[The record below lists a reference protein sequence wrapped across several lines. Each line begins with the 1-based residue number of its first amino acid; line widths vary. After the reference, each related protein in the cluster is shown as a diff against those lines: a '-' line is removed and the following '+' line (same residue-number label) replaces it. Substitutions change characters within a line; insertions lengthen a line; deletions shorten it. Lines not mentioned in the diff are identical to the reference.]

1 MKQSAELVFIPSPG
15 IGHLV
20 ATVEV
25 AKLLLSRDDQLF
37 ITVLVIKFP
46 FSTDGTDAYVESFAD
61 SSISHR
67 IKFINLP
74 QQNME
79 TQGNSTINF
88 FNFIDNQQTNVKD
101 VVAKLIESETKTRL
115 AGFVIDM
122 FCTSMIDVANELGVP
137 TYMFFTSPASMLGL
151 MFHLQAL
158 RDDHNKDCIEFK
170 DSTADLVV
178 PSYSNPLPAARILPS
193 NLFEKETGNR
203 FLNLAKRFRDVK
215 GILINTF
222 TELES
227 HALLSL
233 SSDGKIP
240 PVYPAGPILN
250 VKSDDNNDQVDSKQS
265 KQKSDILKWLDDQ
278 PPSSV
283 VFLCFGSMGSFSE
296 DQVKEIARALE
307 HAGFRFLWSLRQ
319 PPPKGKIGMPSDYAD
334 HTGVLPEGFL
344 DRTAGVGKVIGWA
357 PQVAILAH
365 PAVGGFVSHCGWNS
379 TLESLWF
386 GVPVATWPLYAEQ
399 QANAFQLVTELGI
412 AVEIDM
418 SYRKDGPVV
427 VTAEKIE
434 SGIKE
439 LMELDSDIRKRVK
452 QMSDN
457 SKKALMDGGS
467 SYAALGHFI
476 DQI

>member
-20 ATVEV
+20 STVEV
-25 AKLLLSRDDQLF
+25 AKLLLSRDDRLF
-37 ITVLVIKFP
+37 ITVLIMKFP
-46 FSTDGTDAYVESFAD
+46 FNSDPIDAYIESFAD
-61 SSISHR
+61 SSISQR

-74 QQNME
+74 QQNIE

-88 FNFIDNQQTNVKD
+88 FNFIDSQQTNVKD
-101 VVAKLIESETKTRL
+101 VVVKLIGSKTETRL

-137 TYMFFTSPASMLGL
+137 TYAFFTSGAAMLGL

-158 RDDHNKDCIEFK
+158 RDDHNKHCIEFK
-170 DSTADLVV
+170 DSATDLVV
-178 PSYSNPLPAARILPS
+178 PSYSHPLPAATVLPS
-193 NLFEKETGNR
+193 VFFDKEASNR
-203 FLNLAKRFRDVK
+203 FVNIAKRLRDVK
-215 GILINTF
+215 GIVINTF

-233 SSDGKIP
+233 SSDGKLP
-240 PVYPAGPILN
+240 PVYPVGPILN
-250 VKSDDNNDQVDSKQS
+250 LKSDDNNDQVNS
-265 KQKSDILKWLDDQ
+265 KQKSDILNWLDDQ

-296 DQVKEIARALE
+296 DQVKEIACALE
-307 HAGFRFLWSLRQ
+307 QGGFRFLWSLRQ
-319 PPPKGKIGMPSDYAD
+319 PPPKGKNGVPSDYAD
-334 HTGVLPEGFL
+334 HTGVLPEGFH

-357 PQVAILAH
+357 PQVAILGH

-399 QANAFQLVTELGI
+399 QVNAFQLVKELGI

-418 SYRKDGPVV
+418 SYREEGPVV

-434 SGIKE
+434 RGIKE
-439 LMELDSDIRKRVK
+439 LMELDSDIRKRVR
-452 QMSDN
+452 QVSDN

-467 SYAALGHFI
+467 SYASLGHFI